1 MQRTQYL
8 RHLPWVGG
16 GIALALVA
24 LWVTSSSSRATSSV
38 STRRRELPGSR
49 AASTPAPARPIL
61 ASPQHSVFSL
71 HSNRPLAH
79 MIEDGGLL
87 IAAGQPGVAKY
98 VNFMRPWMTWKINV
112 KEEGRRVA
120 LATRNV
126 AWLRAP
132 LTEEQSKATTL
143 TLSLKSAKPQ
153 GLTVKL
159 NNTKAKPVKL
169 ASGWQ
174 RVSVL
179 VPEKALW
186 SGENQLELTFGA
198 NGRLGGEK
206 AYAAVEWLHLGKQ
219 APREPSLAPAQG
231 ARLMLPA
238 GGGLAYY
245 VHPYSGAMLKLRAAS
260 PSGGRCEL
268 KVRTIL
274 PGAKPQEISRPEGE
288 VTAPLAAGRVS
299 RLELVAQGAQCK
311 GMALTDA
318 SIVMPGPE
326 LKLKRDKTPKH
337 VLFWMIDN
345 ARADRYTLYNPSTR
359 VKTPVITALGKA
371 GAVFARAYI
380 QGTES
385 RVSHASIW
393 TGLFP
398 RQHKFVAPKAKL
410 SLEWV
415 TLPEA
420 IKKSG
425 WQTAAVIANGFVS
438 KFWGFGEGWTVFR
451 NTLHQGGGLTAQ
463 ALADW
468 AIDYIKKQSKPFY
481 LYVGTIDPHVSWRGR
496 QPWLK
501 EYHPEAYTGP
511 YTKDVLGKDVEK
523 MAGGARPTTAADRK
537 RILAIYDSTV
547 SYNDHQLGRVIEA
560 LKEKKLYDD
569 TMIVITADH
578 GEELWDYGKV
588 GHGCSLKQELI
599 AVPLIIHYP
608 PLFGRGVRVMQGTN
622 VLSVMPTILDA
633 IGATIPEAVQGES
646 LLPLAQGIGTGYP
659 RPALSTQYELAHAI
673 RLERWKMWVG
683 GKGEP
688 MLFDLESKRG
698 EHNEI
703 AVNHPVETR
712 WLTDALSTFLVYQD
726 RWRSLRWGV
735 PSNLSP
741 TFADDLEA
749 GTGPGPIRPG
759 KGS

>member
-1 MQRTQYL
+1 MQRKRYL
-8 RHLPWVGG
+8 RHLPWALGG
-16 GIALALVA
+16 LALVLAA
-24 LWVTSSSSRATSSV
+24 LWATSGASK
-38 STRRRELPGSR
+38 SNSSAIASRRSLSMSWAP
-49 AASTPAPARPIL
+49 APPAPAIL
-61 ASPQHSVFSL
+61 AGPQHSVFSL

-79 MIEDGGLL
+79 MIEEGGLFV
-87 IAAGQPGVAKY
+87 AAGQPGMAKY

-126 AWLRAP
+126 AWLRVP
-132 LTEEQSKATTL
+132 LTEEQAKASTL
-143 TLSLKSAKPQ
+143 TLSLKSARPQ
-153 GLTVKL
+153 GLVVKL
-159 NNTKAKPVKL
+159 NSTKAKPVKL

-174 RVSVL
+174 RVSL
-179 VPEKALW
+179 AIPEKALW
-186 SGENQLELTFGA
+186 SGENHLELTFGA
-198 NGRLGGEK
+198 TGRFGGEK
-206 AYAAVEWLHLGKQ
+206 GYGAVEWLHIGTQ

-231 ARLMLPA
+231 PKLLLPA

-245 VHPYSGAMLKLRAAS
+245 VHPYSGAALKLRATS
-260 PSGGRCEL
+260 RSGGRCEL
-268 KVRTIL
+268 KVRTIA
-274 PGAKPQEISRPEGE
+274 PGGKPQEVSRPEGE
-288 VTAPLAAGRVS
+288 VALPLVAGRVA

-311 GMALTDA
+311 GMALSDA
-318 SIVMPGPE
+318 AIVMPGVEP
-326 LKLKRDKTPKH
+326 KLRRDKAPKH
-337 VLFWMIDN
+337 ILFWMIDN
-345 ARADRYTLYNPSTR
+345 VRADRYSLYNPSTR
-359 VKTPVITALGKA
+359 VKTPVITELGKT
-371 GAVFARAYI
+371 GTVFARAYI

-398 RQHKFVAPKAKL
+398 RQHRFVAPKAKL

-420 IKKSG
+420 VKKSG
-425 WQTAAVIANGFVS
+425 RQTAAVIANGFVS

-451 NTLHQGGGLTAQ
+451 NTLHQGGGLTAR

-468 AIDYIKKQSKPFY
+468 AIDYIKKQTGKPFY

-501 EYHPEAYTGP
+501 EYHPEPYTGP

-523 MAGGARPTTAADRK
+523 MAGGSRSTTPADRK

-547 SYNDHQLGRVIEA
+547 SYNDQQLGRVLEA
-560 LKEKKLYDD
+560 LKEKGQRDD

-633 IGATIPEAVQGES
+633 IGAPIPESVQGES

-659 RPALSTQYELAHAI
+659 RPALSTQYELAHTI
-673 RLERWKMWVG
+673 RLERWKLWVG

-688 MLFDLESKRG
+688 MLWDLESKQG
-698 EHNEI
+698 EHREL

-726 RWRSLRWGV
+726 RWRSQRWGV

-741 TFADDLEA
+741 SMADDLET
-749 GTGPGPIRPG
+749 GTGPGPIRVG
-759 KGS
+759 K